1 MSTPIKPPGGPTSGP
16 GSIDSSGPE
25 ATSAPGAFEEA
36 LSSQDA
42 STATGAETAGAE
54 TAGAAPSEASAPVQA
69 LVEEVRAGRLDVDG
83 AIDQLVDR
91 ALSTTTGLPPE
102 HRQALEAQLR
112 GALGEDPTLLAL
124 RRELERV
131 STS

>member
-1 MSTPIKPPGGPTSGP
+1 MSTPIKPPGGPSSGP
-16 GSIDSSGPE
+16 GSIESSGTE
-25 ATSAPGAFEEA
+25 STSAPGAFKQA
-36 LSSQDA
+36 VA
-42 STATGAETAGAE
+42 SEGASATSDVAAAEAGAS
-54 TAGAAPSEASAPVQA
+54 SEASAPVQA
-69 LVEEVRAGRLDVDG
+69 LVDEVRAGRLDVDG

-131 STS
+131 ST

>member
-1 MSTPIKPPGGPTSGP
+1 MSTPIKPPGGPASGP
-16 GSIDSSGPE
+16 GSIESSATE
-25 ATSAPGAFEEA
+25 TSAPGAFKEA
-36 LSSQDA
+36 VASQRA
-42 STATGAETAGAE
+42 SDIPADSGAVTEATQT
-54 TAGAAPSEASAPVQA
+54 SAPVQA

-91 ALSTTTGLPPE
+91 ALSTTTGLPPA

-112 GALGEDPTLLAL
+112 GALGEDSTLLAL

-131 STS
+131 STT

>member
-16 GSIDSSGPE
+16 GSIESSATD
-25 ATSAPGAFEEA
+25 ATSAPGAFQEA
-36 LSSQDA
+36 LSTEGAA
-42 STATGAETAGAE
+42 SSAATAVEQTAAEPTAT
-54 TAGAAPSEASAPVQA
+54 SEASAPVQA
-69 LVEEVRAGRLDVDG
+69 LVDDVRAGRLDVDG

-91 ALSTTTGLPPE
+91 ALSTTTGLPSE

-112 GALGEDPTLLAL
+112 EALGEDPTLLAL